1 MVVDRL
7 HAATGREMW
16 SRDFCKKSGDQ
27 IDCLRRNTIHQCLK
41 SSVIL

>member
-16 SRDFCKKSGDQ
+16 SRDFCKKSGDR